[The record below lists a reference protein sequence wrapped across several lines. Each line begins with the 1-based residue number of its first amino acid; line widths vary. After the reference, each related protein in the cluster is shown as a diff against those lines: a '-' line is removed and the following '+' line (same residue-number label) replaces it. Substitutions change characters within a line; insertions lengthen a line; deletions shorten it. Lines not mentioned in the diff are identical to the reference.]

1 MYVHIKDEDLG
12 GWFQAV
18 ASGVGLLECKYL
30 TIPCLV
36 VSVFA
41 NFYQMSRASK
51 NGLFRKARRLICL
64 SSTNS
69 VRVMVEIA
77 DYLRM
82 TLLYVIIGY

>member
-1 MYVHIKDEDLG
+1 MYVHIKGEDLG
-12 GWFQAV
+12 QW
-18 ASGVGLLECKYL
+18 LLECKYL
-30 TIPCLV
+30 TIQCLV
-36 VSVFA
+36 VSVFFA

-69 VRVMVEIA
+69 VRVMVEIT